1 MNASFMSSSSS
12 SSVTSFLLLLLHL
25 AAADRFASG
34 LVRGVGAVRGDAD
47 HDGGGAEGRHSHAAT
62 GQGPV
67 NALGNTQLTHRLSGF
82 HLGGRHHGRYS
93 VV

>member
-1 MNASFMSSSSS
+1 MSC
-12 SSVTSFLLLLLHL
+12 LLHLHL
-25 AAADRFASG
+25 AAANSSSAR
-34 LVRGVGAVRGDAD
+34 VRGGGAGAVDRGHAD

>member
-1 MNASFMSSSSS
+1 MSY
-12 SSVTSFLLLLLHL
+12 LLHLHL
-25 AAADRFASG
+25 AAANSSSAR
-34 LVRGVGAVRGDAD
+34 VRGGGAGAVDRGHAD
-47 HDGGGAEGRHSHAAT
+47 HDGGRAEGRHSHAAT

-67 NALGNTQLTHRLSGF
+67 NALGKTQLTHRLSGF